1 MRAVLVF
8 ILALAVAG
16 PAYADIEV
24 SFREGAPVDRFV
36 LTNRGT
42 CPLAAARITI
52 DLRNSAGELIFDTT
66 ATGAGVEVFQP
77 FRVVR
82 GGEFLLTAPIVMDSA
97 QQVTLDLAD
106 MPASEVI
113 EITTDLDDTL
123 GEREITVSGSEF
135 FGTRLLVGFKGMT
148 RSIGFEDSITVTVP
162 LETCR

>member
-1 MRAVLVF
+1 MRAVLVL

-16 PAYADIEV
+16 PAHADIEV
-24 SFREGAPVDRFV
+24 SFREGAPVDRF
-36 LTNRGT
+36 LITHRGE
-42 CPLAAARITI
+42 CPLAAARVTI

-66 ATGAGVEVFQP
+66 AEGAGVEVFQP

-82 GGEFLLTAPIVMDSA
+82 GGGFLLTAPIVMDGA

-106 MPASEVI
+106 MPVGGVI

-123 GEREITVSGSEF
+123 GARAITVSGNEF

-148 RSIGFEDSITVTVP
+148 RSIGFEDSTTVTVP
-162 LETCR
+162 LDTCR